1 LCRVLFS
8 KTCQPQSALPALSIN
23 VSIKRIA
30 TINTINQSCCGDNPI
45 GRLMSD
51 FQETDTHQ
59 FHNKLLAEQVK
70 FLKQTDAG
78 RKGMS
83 SLEQLM
89 KKTYAEGRSK
99 GEIEGRKQGEIE
111 GRKKGIEESS
121 VNTAVRLLNQGAL
134 SADQIAEA
142 TGLTRER
149 ILQLQTQQPLIS

>member
-1 LCRVLFS
+1 
-8 KTCQPQSALPALSIN
+8 
-23 VSIKRIA
+23 
-30 TINTINQSCCGDNPI
+30 
-45 GRLMSD
+45 
-51 FQETDTHQ
+51 
-59 FHNKLLAEQVK
+59 
-70 FLKQTDAG
+70 
-78 RKGMS
+78 MS